1 MIELIAKKLPYLI
14 DLPGHVSETGK
25 LNYWDDRTLFPSGI
39 ERCFWISDV
48 KAGET
53 RGNHAH
59 IQESQVII
67 AMAGVLEVEV
77 THVTGEILKFKLQS
91 SSTGLYI
98 PPLNWV
104 SIIFSESSVLL
115 GLCDQAFS
123 EDDFIRNKQDFEN
136 YQYGNE

>member
-1 MIELIAKKLPYLI
+1 MIAKKLPYLI

-25 LNYWDDRTLFPSGI
+25 LTYWDNRTLFPSGI
-39 ERCFWISDV
+39 ERCFWISEV
-48 KAGET
+48 KAGES

-59 IQESQVII
+59 YQESQVII
-67 AMAGVLEVEV
+67 ALAGVLEVEV
-77 THVTGEILKFKLQS
+77 THVSGELFKFKLES
-91 SSTGLYI
+91 SSKGLFI

-104 SIIFSESSVLL
+104 SVIFSKGSVLL

-136 YQYGNE
+136 YQYRNQ